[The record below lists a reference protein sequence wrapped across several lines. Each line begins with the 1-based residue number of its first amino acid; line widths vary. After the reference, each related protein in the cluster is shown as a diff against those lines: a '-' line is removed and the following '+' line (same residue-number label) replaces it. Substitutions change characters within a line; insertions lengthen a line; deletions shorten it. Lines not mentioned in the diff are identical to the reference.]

1 MENTN
6 FSYLLL
12 ALLIFLFGVPLA
24 DDLSLLSGPLVRL
37 LLFSCLLI
45 IGVASLKGSGRLYFV
60 AIAFVVA
67 GIIFNT
73 VAVRIVVP
81 ELLYGAYVS
90 LLAFLLIAVWWAL
103 KQVAIG
109 TEISTNRLIGAVSV
123 YLLLGVIW
131 AMAYTLLDLF
141 SPGSFQGLSSMDD
154 PGWESE
160 WLYFSFV
167 TMTTLG
173 YGDLLPVSATARA
186 LAYMQAVAGQFYI
199 AVLVAGLVSA
209 YISSRQNQSPK

>member
-1 MENTN
+1 VEKTN

-12 ALLIFLFGVPLA
+12 ALLIFLIGVPLA
-24 DDLSLLSGPLVRL
+24 DDLSVLSGPLARL
-37 LLFSCLLI
+37 LLFSGLLI
-45 IGVASLKGSGRLYFV
+45 IGVWSLRGSGRFFSV

-67 GIIFNT
+67 GVIFNA
-73 VAVRIVVP
+73 VAVKMVSP
-81 ELLYGAYVS
+81 AFLYGAHIS
-90 LLAFLLIAVWWAL
+90 LLGFLLIAFWCTL
-103 KQVAIG
+103 KQVAVG
-109 TEISTNRLIGAVSV
+109 SEISTNRLIGAVSV
-123 YLLLGVIW
+123 YMLLGVIW

-141 SPGSFQGLSSMDD
+141 SPGSFQGLSSLDN

-173 YGDLLPVSATARA
+173 YGDLLPVSGTARV

-199 AVLVAGLVSA
+199 AILVAGLVSA
-209 YISSRQNQSPK
+209 YISSRQN

>member
-6 FSYLLL
+6 FTKLLL

-24 DDLSLLSGPLVRL
+24 DDLAVLSGPLVRL
-37 LLFSCLLI
+37 LLISSLLI
-45 IGVASLKGSGRLYFV
+45 IGVWSLKGSGRTFSIAIVFV
-60 AIAFVVA
+60 ISGV
-67 GIIFNT
+67 IFN
-73 VAVRIVVP
+73 AVSVIIVSPVF
-81 ELLYGAYVS
+81 LYGAYIS
-90 LLAFLLIAVWWAL
+90 LLGFLLIAVWCAL

-109 TEISTNRLIGAVSV
+109 TEVSANRLVGAVCV

-131 AMAYTLLDLF
+131 AFAYTLLDLL
-141 SPGSFQGLSSMDD
+141 SPGSFQGFSPLDD
-154 PGWESE
+154 PYWDSE

-173 YGDLLPVSATARA
+173 YGDILPVSAMARA
-186 LAYMQAVAGQFYI
+186 LAYLQSVTGQFYV

-209 YISSRQNQSPK
+209 YISIRQNTGAK

>member
-1 MENTN
+1 VENTN